1 MFQGLFKRAERSID
15 QAVSRIVAR
24 VMVAAPLLVAAGFAT
39 TAVTVK
45 LVELYGS
52 VVACGIMA
60 AVFVV
65 ISLITM
71 ALVGVG
77 NSAPAAEAK
86 AAEEKLEDSASPS
99 KDEPS
104 GVEDLLTPEMRSVFA
119 SAAPIALPGM
129 LRLVGRNLP
138 LLFILA
144 VAAFIISRFG
154 ESSDNPEASADDD
167 EKPAE
172 TEPDPAMAAATTAA
186 AAAAAA

>member
-1 MFQGLFKRAERSID
+1 MFQGLFRRAERSID

-24 VMVAAPLLVAAGFAT
+24 AMVVAPLLVAAGFAT

-52 VVACGIMA
+52 VVAYGIMA
-60 AVFVV
+60 AVFAA

-77 NSAPAAEAK
+77 NSAPAAEVK
-86 AAEEKLEDSASPS
+86 AAEEKLEDSASPQ
-99 KDEPS
+99 KDESS

-138 LLFILA
+138 LLLILA

-154 ESSDNPEASADDD
+154 DSSDDPEASAE
-167 EKPAE
+167 EKAAE
-172 TEPDPAMAAATTAA
+172 TEPDPAMAAATTGAA
-186 AAAAAA
+186 AAAAA

>member
-24 VMVAAPLLVAAGFAT
+24 AIVAAPLLVAAGFAT

-52 VVACGIMA
+52 VVAYGLMA
-60 AVFVV
+60 VLFAV

-71 ALVGVG
+71 AIVGVG
-77 NSAPAAEAK
+77 NSAPAAEAN
-86 AAEEKLEDSASPS
+86 AAEEKLEDSAAPPNE
-99 KDEPS
+99 EPT
-104 GVEDLLTPEMRSVFA
+104 GVEDLLTPEIRSVFA

-138 LLFILA
+138 LLLILA
-144 VAAFIISRFG
+144 VAAYIISRFG
-154 ESSDNPEASADDD
+154 EPSDSPEASAE
-167 EKPAE
+167 EKAAE
-172 TEPDPAMAAATTAA
+172 TEPDPAMAAATTATA
-186 AAAAAA
+186 AAAAA

>member
-15 QAVSRIVAR
+15 QAVSKIVAR
-24 VMVAAPLLVAAGFAT
+24 AMVAAPLLVAAGFAT

-52 VVACGIMA
+52 VVAYGIMA
-60 AVFVV
+60 AVFAV

-71 ALVGVG
+71 AIVGVG

-86 AAEEKLEDSASPS
+86 AAEEKLEDSATPQDEGPS
-99 KDEPS
+99 S
-104 GVEDLLTPEMRSVFA
+104 VEDLLTPEMRSVFA
-119 SAAPIALPGM
+119 SAAPVALPGF

-138 LLFILA
+138 LLLILA
-144 VAAFIISRFG
+144 VAAYIISRFG
-154 ESSDNPEASADDD
+154 GPSDSSESSTE
-167 EKPAE
+167 EKSAE
-172 TEPDPAMAAATTAA
+172 TDPDPAMAAATTAA